1 MHTHAAADTELA
13 AVVSAAVA
21 AALPAFIDAVT
32 AAVLSDPRLTVRQ
45 DGTAGALAP
54 VDASAA
60 ADLRAVLAANP
71 KHQPTDPDAWV
82 ATVAEHYPAA
92 ATALEWAWSER
103 CPTDYW
109 RRLRGA
115 PGTARNAGRSTRS
128 ELDQLLSEHCLATT
142 RAHAGL
148 VADLSAAVETVR
160 AAIAERHAPKV
171 TYTWRRNLLAAAHL
185 AGDDLG
191 KAVAV
196 ISWCLRTRPHWQRT
210 ITQAPSKSAFE
221 KMFGDWRA
229 DGQDWTIADVAE
241 PEMAEQLRD
250 LGRTW
255 SRYQSEHGG
264 GAPPSVP
271 RTGRNLH
278 RALAG
283 DGIEAVPAAELAAL
297 MRWWFDEGNARFHIR
312 DADFPAPEVV
322 SRALLAMR
330 TSRTAVPSNGVA
342 ATNTAASGVR
352 AHTDLSE
359 LEGLA

>member
-1 MHTHAAADTELA
+1 MPLRAAADTELA
-13 AVVSAAVA
+13 TVVSDAVA

-32 AAVLSDPRLTVRQ
+32 AAVLSDPRLTVQ
-45 DGTAGALAP
+45 QSFIADTPAPAGATAGLQ
-54 VDASAA
+54 
-60 ADLRAVLAANP
+60 AVLAANP
-71 KHQPTDPDAWV
+71 KHQPTEPDAWI
-82 ATVAEHYPAA
+82 AAVAEHYPAA
-92 ATALEWAWSER
+92 APALEWAWSDQ

-115 PGTARNAGRSTRS
+115 PSIARRQGRSTRS
-128 ELDQLLSEHCLATT
+128 ELDQLLSEHSLATT
-142 RAHAGL
+142 RDRADL
-148 VADLSAAVETVR
+148 VIDLSAAVETVR
-160 AAIAERHAPKV
+160 AAIAERHTAKA
-171 TYTWRRNLLAAAHL
+171 TYTWRRNLLAAAHVTGGNL
-185 AGDDLG
+185 HQ
-191 KAVAV
+191 AVTV
-196 ISWCLRTRPHWQRT
+196 ICWCLRSRPHWQRT
-210 ITQAPSKSAFE
+210 ITQAPSKSTFE
-221 KMFGDWRA
+221 KMLGDWRA

-255 SRYQSEHGG
+255 TRYQSKHGG
-264 GAPPSVP
+264 GASPSVP

-283 DGIEAVPAAELAAL
+283 DGIEAVPAAELGAL
-297 MRWWFDEGNARFHIR
+297 MRWWFEEGNARFHIR
-312 DADFPAPEVV
+312 DADFPTPDVV

-330 TSRTAVPSNGVA
+330 TSRTAGPSNGVA